1 LLCWSDLF
9 FQNNISL
16 RSLLPALVLRK
27 PILVVHQTWLK
38 NARGGVGWNN
48 RIKQV
53 LLRFVTNV
61 AISKATAEG
70 ISGHS
75 FVIGNPYDDSVL
87 RLIPSVTR
95 DKDLVFVGRLVS
107 DKGADLLL
115 HALKLLQNDNLLPNL
130 TIIGSGPEE
139 KNLRRLTTELALDR
153 QVTFA
158 GQKSGGALAE
168 ILNRHRVLV
177 VPSRWAEPFG
187 IVALEG
193 IACGCV
199 VAGSEKGGLK
209 EAIGPCG
216 LTFENE
222 NVPALAEQLKRLL
235 TDPNLQTSLRQQ
247 AAEHLA
253 KFQAGAVTAA
263 YLRLMRKMLA

>member
-1 LLCWSDLF
+1 MADS
-9 FQNNISL
+9 
-16 RSLLPALVLRK
+16 
-27 PILVVHQTWLK
+27 
-38 NARGGVGWNN
+38 
-48 RIKQV
+48 
-53 LLRFVTNV
+53 
-61 AISKATAEG
+61 

-75 FVIGNPYDDSVL
+75 FVIGNPYDERVF

-95 DKDLVFVGRLVS
+95 DRDFVFVGRLVS

-115 HALKLLQNDNLLPNL
+115 HALKLLQNDNLLLSL
-130 TIIGSGPEE
+130 TIIGTGPEE
-139 KNLRRLTTELALDR
+139 QNLRRLATELALDR

-158 GQKSGGALAE
+158 GQRSGAALVE

-199 VAGSEKGGLK
+199 VVGSEKGGLK

-235 TDPNLQTSLRQQ
+235 SDLNLQTSLRQH

-253 KFQAGAVTAA
+253 EFQADAVASA